1 MSWVNPHLPT
11 RVRRG
16 AQQREAREGQ
26 PQELALVALLGSV
39 LFALTLFAYCR
50 TLQPTVGDFGDSAKF
65 QVVANVLGIP
75 HATGYPLYVPL
86 AKLFTL
92 LPIRDAAF
100 RVNLLSA
107 VSAAAAVAL
116 LGLASWALTH
126 NLPASAGAA
135 LLFAWSRT
143 FWSQAVIAEVY
154 ALNAALLALV
164 IALLFL
170 WRTRGGQRLYV
181 GALAAYALSLGNH
194 ASMILLIPGLLW
206 FIATTDR
213 KKLTQPRNLAL
224 AVGVLALGA
233 CQYLLL
239 FLRARQHP
247 SYCET
252 CPDTVSKLWWYLTG
266 AQFRSSFFAISWQEL
281 GNRLVHYWN
290 FLAAEYGL
298 FPISAGLLGIVT
310 LGISKWRESGLLVL
324 AFVANMLFALSY
336 DIIDFAFFLIP
347 TYLIFAVWIGGGL
360 AAITRW
366 VACAWRRLLHPAYGF
381 IATVGWTLVM
391 VGLTLWPLRANYDI
405 VDESNNYAPREEA
418 AAILNL
424 MPEDAALVLPPC
436 CDFYN
441 RTMGLLYLQQV
452 EGIKPDIAIAEFSTE
467 EADLLTC
474 PFFLPQEEVT
484 TLLVKNEGKARPAY
498 VPHVSPDVR
507 NTFEKYFVLRAVD
520 SSTLTLASFL
530 DELSPGSIVVIGS
543 RHPASFAVDQNN
555 AQHGIQT
562 AMRGLGFAEVRWPGA
577 GAHVL
582 IGVRGAEPGTAM
594 EIKHPALAQA
604 KLEKGQPIGTTGTKA
619 PVPIQVLASAG
630 DTDIVVNGKNVSP
643 HHRDYNL
650 VVLAPESG
658 DVVLTAH
665 FDTDTFLVNNVRV
678 YQITAVRLET
688 ASHTDTHDR

>member
-1 MSWVNPHLPT
+1 MNPHLSTEERRET
-11 RVRRG
+11 RL
-16 AQQREAREGQ
+16 QEARAGQ
-26 PQELALVALLGSV
+26 SREPALAALLGSS

-50 TLQPTVGDFGDSAKF
+50 TLQPSVGDFGDSAKF

-92 LPIRDAAF
+92 LPVRDAAF

-116 LGLASWALTH
+116 LGLAIWGLTH

-154 ALNAALLALV
+154 TLNAAFLALV

-170 WRTRGGQRLYV
+170 WRARGGQWLYV

-194 ASMILLIPGLLW
+194 ASTILLIPGLLW
-206 FIATTDR
+206 FIGTTDR

-224 AVGVLALGA
+224 AAGALALGA

-247 SYCET
+247 SFCET
-252 CPDTVSKLWWYLTG
+252 CPDTVPRLWWYLTG
-266 AQFRSSFFAISWQEL
+266 AQFRSSFFALSWQEL
-281 GNRLVHYWN
+281 GNRVAHYWN

-310 LGISKWRESGLLVL
+310 LGASRWRESGLLVL
-324 AFVANMLFALSY
+324 AFTANLLFTLSY
-336 DIIDFAFFLIP
+336 DIADFIFFLIP

-360 AAITRW
+360 ATITRW
-366 VACAWRRLLHPAYGF
+366 VAHAWRRPPHPAYGLV
-381 IATVGWTLVM
+381 ATGGWTLVTI
-391 VGLTLWPLRANYDI
+391 GLTLWPLRANYDI
-405 VDESNNYAPREEA
+405 VDESNNYAPREES

-424 MPEDAALVLPPC
+424 MPEDAVLVLPPC

-441 RTMGLLYLQQV
+441 RTMGILYLQQV
-452 EGIKPDIAIAEFSTE
+452 EGVKPDLAIAEFGAE
-467 EADLLTC
+467 EADLLAC

-484 TLLVKNEGKARPAY
+484 TLPAKNEGKARPAY
-498 VPHVSPDVR
+498 VPHVSPDVKS
-507 NTFEKYFVLRAVD
+507 TFEKYFVLRPVD
-520 SSTLTLASFL
+520 SSTRTLAGLL
-530 DELSPGSIVVIGS
+530 DELPPGSIVVIGS
-543 RHPASFAVDQNN
+543 RHPASFAVDQGNT
-555 AQHGIQT
+555 QQGVQT
-562 AMRGLGFAEVRWPGA
+562 ALRGLGFAEVRWPGA

-582 IGVRGAEPGTAM
+582 IGVRGAEPGTAV
-594 EIKHPALAQA
+594 EIQHPALAQA
-604 KLEKGQPIGTTGTKA
+604 RLEKGQPIGTTGTRTPA
-619 PVPIQVLASAG
+619 PIQALASAG
-630 DTDIVVNGKNVSP
+630 DTDIVVDGKNVSP

-665 FDTDTFLVNNVRV
+665 FDTDTFLVNNARV
-678 YQITAVRLET
+678 YHITAVRLET
-688 ASHTDTHDR
+688 ASCTDTHD